1 MKPLEAA
8 VYRLLRPHI
17 EPTVKEICQEFGIR
31 EEDCRKMLKPLK
43 RYGEQCFWAAV
54 GFVSESRQHGRVILK
69 NTVPV
74 TTEYVEEEESDTD
87 PFIQV
92 PVSLR
97 RRQP

>member
-8 VYRLLRPHI
+8 IYRLLRPHI
-17 EPTVKEICQEFGIR
+17 ESTAKEICQEFGIR
-31 EEDCRKMLKPLK
+31 EEDCRKMLKPLYRFGMK
-43 RYGEQCFWAAV
+43 AFWLSA
-54 GFVSESRQHGRVILK
+54 GFVAESRQHGRVRLK

-74 TTEYVEEEESDTD
+74 TTEYVEEEEADTD

-97 RRQP
+97 SSK